1 MCLGYCSLMGLNL
14 FNSSKFNSFHT
25 RMSNYRTGSAGSL
38 EKGRDNM
45 KRESVDKVKAFRIAK
60 RVSDIGLKEGKD
72 AT

>member
-1 MCLGYCSLMGLNL
+1 
-14 FNSSKFNSFHT
+14 
-25 RMSNYRTGSAGSL
+25 MSNYKTGSAGSL

-45 KRESVDKVKAFRIAK
+45 KRESVDKVKAYRLAK